1 MGVLVWDHSLQVLH
15 NQIEFIKL
23 YKILNVYQA
32 KIEQDM
38 ACQKLQYL
46 VYMKSGNPDKTIKLF
61 LIYRRLSTRFV
72 HAVKVTWHQCSL
84 MLLWLKKNW
93 DGKLNVDLMKCVSS
107 QRSAMGSLFQ
117 VFGW

>member
-1 MGVLVWDHSLQVLH
+1 M
-15 NQIEFIKL
+15 FIKPKL
-23 YKILNVYQA
+23 NKIWPVKNCNIWY
-32 KIEQDM
+32 
-38 ACQKLQYL
+38 
-46 VYMKSGNPDKTIKLF
+46 YMKSGNPDKTIKLF
-61 LIYRRLSTRFV
+61 LIYHRLSTRFV

-107 QRSAMGSLFQ
+107 QRSAKGSLFQ